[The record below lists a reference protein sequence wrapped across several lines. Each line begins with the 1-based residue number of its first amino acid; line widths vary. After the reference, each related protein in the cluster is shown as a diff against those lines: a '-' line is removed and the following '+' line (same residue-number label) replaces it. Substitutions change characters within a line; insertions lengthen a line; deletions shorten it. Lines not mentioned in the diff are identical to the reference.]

1 MDTVYSL
8 QYEPGVLLGKSV
20 YFIFT
25 GFHIE
30 LLAHSQQTTKFQKL
44 TQTNLSIFLFQSST
58 IVKMREISKI
68 SLIATK
74 YPATLSQLRSIHE
87 ISPLDPPVN
96 HSIFRT
102 KAYSEISPVA
112 PPIS

>member
-1 MDTVYSL
+1 M
-8 QYEPGVLLGKSV
+8 GKSI

-30 LLAHSQQTTKFQKL
+30 PLVHSQEIQEISRTDSNQPL
-44 TQTNLSIFLFQSST
+44 NLSVSVLHHSKI
-58 IVKMREISKI
+58 REISKI
-68 SLIATK
+68 SPMATR

-87 ISPLDPPVN
+87 ISLLDPPVN

-102 KAYSEISPVA
+102 EA
-112 PPIS
+112 